1 MLNVTKEM
9 ERKIQESLIDQTKTI
24 KQDCSEI
31 FTSAGTIGELSFMK
45 EAKNF
50 GQAERRCNELDSN
63 LVEFWYEHEYDQ
75 VIPGAIVR

>member
-1 MLNVTKEM
+1 MQWLKLCPLLAIFVAT
-9 ERKIQESLIDQTKTI
+9 S
-24 KQDCSEI
+24 DCSEI